1 MICLFMKVYIRK
13 GIYIARNLSPN
24 LQLKTHR
31 KKNSCCKC
39 HHQPPHHQSHV
50 CFSSIRSSPNLG
62 SWRLK
67 CWKIETWEV
76 RGFDRFA
83 ICQIYK
89 SNQPQKIKRF
99 KKRHQLPNEQLVS
112 SFGNLDFLSTR
123 LLSSAKLT
131 ASLGSPTARL
141 GGAQAWRSSD
151 KKMEEIG
158 FLEENVFFFKN
169 LPLFF
174 LEILPWPDQPR
185 LSRQAL
191 HGMLYP
197 SFPQRS
203 CLFKTRGTSWKLVK
217 LYYAILF
224 MKKDIQIRSTLEN
237 TSPIA
242 FWGDTWPLSRK
253 MSSYLASIVNYKI
266 STFKADHTPRKQ
278 LVCHHARYNF
288 FWDFPTPSVGL
299 PGPIAN
305 FAAVVPSVEHQPVQK
320 GSSKHHLAK
329 TLFSPFLL
337 KSSFD
342 LLLSTLSQQN
352 SLSQVGNSW
361 PKTHRIS
368 WDAIQLI
375 SSISPRQLTR
385 RLNSCMAV
393 SLRCAASVKILRWSR
408 AAGVPFGACNTTR
421 SESAKPNAFLSF
433 WSLCLVVPLRI
444 PPAPLPQA

>member
-1 MICLFMKVYIRK
+1 MSFFSK
-13 GIYIARNLSPN
+13 IYRFFFWKSSHDPISLDSPG
-24 LQLKTHR
+24 R
-31 KKNSCCKC
+31 RCMAC
-39 HHQPPHHQSHV
+39 
-50 CFSSIRSSPNLG
+50 
-62 SWRLK
+62 
-67 CWKIETWEV
+67 
-76 RGFDRFA
+76 
-83 ICQIYK
+83 
-89 SNQPQKIKRF
+89 
-99 KKRHQLPNEQLVS
+99 
-112 SFGNLDFLSTR
+112 STR
-123 LLSSAKLT
+123 VFLNAAACSRHVAPVENLWNYIMPSS
-131 ASLGSPTARL
+131 
-141 GGAQAWRSSD
+141 
-151 KKMEEIG
+151 
-158 FLEENVFFFKN
+158 
-169 LPLFF
+169 
-174 LEILPWPDQPR
+174 
-185 LSRQAL
+185 
-191 HGMLYP
+191 
-197 SFPQRS
+197 
-203 CLFKTRGTSWKLVK
+203 SW
-217 LYYAILF
+217 
-224 MKKDIQIRSTLEN
+224 KKDIQIRLTLEN

-393 SLRCAASVKILRWSR
+393 SLRCATSVKILRWSR

>member
-112 SFGNLDFLSTR
+112 SFGNLDFLSTH

-158 FLEENVFFFKN
+158 FLVENVFFFKN

-224 MKKDIQIRSTLEN
+224 MKKRYPNSLDSWKYITNCILGGYLTIIEENVIIPSIHCQLQDFNFQSRS
-237 TSPIA
+237 
-242 FWGDTWPLSRK
+242 
-253 MSSYLASIVNYKI
+253 
-266 STFKADHTPRKQ
+266 
-278 LVCHHARYNF
+278 HA
-288 FWDFPTPSVGL
+288 TEAVGL
-299 PGPIAN
+299 PPCTI
-305 FAAVVPSVEHQPVQK
+305 Q
-320 GSSKHHLAK
+320 
-329 TLFSPFLL
+329 
-337 KSSFD
+337 
-342 LLLSTLSQQN
+342 LLLRFPN
-352 SLSQVGNSW
+352 SKCW
-361 PKTHRIS
+361 F
-368 WDAIQLI
+368 
-375 SSISPRQLTR
+375 TR
-385 RLNSCMAV
+385 PHCKFRSC
-393 SLRCAASVKILRWSR
+393 R
-408 AAGVPFGACNTTR
+408 T
-421 SESAKPNAFLSF
+421 
-433 WSLCLVVPLRI
+433 
-444 PPAPLPQA
+444 